1 MKVLSKVLLIALLAT
16 IVGLSGCVRSQLSEV
31 NKSAIPLP
39 SIKPSNARNSVSVI
53 FPQKA
58 NIKLVG
64 GESRIGWVDINLQGK
79 QIEVSLNSDS
89 ETIDFAQIKK
99 VNFDLNRAIYSDS
112 DIVIQGEES
121 SDVIRETL
129 TSIPVSDLKLEKETG
144 EVTVKL
150 NNSASSKNDVVRD
163 GIYVVEEILFD
174 ESSQKMT
181 LKVLCCV
188 ATQ

>member
-1 MKVLSKVLLIALLAT
+1 MKVLSKVLLIALLAS
-16 IVGLSGCVRSQLSEV
+16 IVGLSGCDRSQLSEV

-64 GESRIGWVDINLQGK
+64 GESRIGWVNINLQAK
-79 QIEVSLNSDS
+79 EIEVSLNSDS
-89 ETIDFAQIKK
+89 ATISFSRIQKI
-99 VNFDLNRAIYSDS
+99 NFDLTRAIYSAA
-112 DIVIQGEES
+112 DIVTQGEES
-121 SDVIRETL
+121 SNVIRETFN
-129 TSIPVSDLKLEKETG
+129 SIPVSDLKLEKETS

-150 NNSASSKNDVVRD
+150 NNSASNQIFVVRVV
-163 GIYVVEEILFD
+163 IYVVEEILLY

-188 ATQ
+188 AT